1 MNGNPVIPQWNA
13 RQVILA
19 TCTAVAVGIG
29 FWLLFR
35 YRMVVLILFTAIILG
50 TAIRPLVDW
59 FSRRGL
65 GRVYALTTVYVLLLS
80 AGAVVLVSL
89 VPVLTS
95 QTLNLSVTIPE
106 IYLDLRATLQDSS
119 SMFLRNL
126 AYNLPVDFRLLFSSA
141 PAETEALDAVLN
153 LNRFAGIFLNGFLTV
168 VGVFLLTSFWILESD
183 RALRGVLLYAPAQM
197 RQPVREIIQAVEVQM
212 GAFVRGQLIL
222 SLSIGILALIAYLL
236 IGLPNALV
244 LALIAGICETIPIFG
259 PALGAVP
266 ALLVAFS
273 TEPSLVGWVIL
284 ATILMQILENYFLVP
299 RVMGASVGVNPI
311 VTLLTLA
318 TLASILGAPGAL
330 LAIPL
335 AAVVQLLLDRSVF
348 SKEQTGPTNLDGR
361 DYNSALR
368 YEIQDLISDVRRQL
382 RSKRRRSHDETDQIE
397 DSIEALAFD
406 LDVLLARSIEV
417 EENT

>member
-1 MNGNPVIPQWNA
+1 MNGNPLIPQWNA
-13 RQVILA
+13 RLVILA

-65 GRVYALTTVYVLLLS
+65 GRVYALIAAYALLLS
-80 AGAVVLVSL
+80 AGVVVLVSL

-95 QTLNLSVTIPE
+95 QMLNLSITIPE

-126 AYNLPVDFRLLFSSA
+126 AYNLPADFHLLFDST
-141 PAETEALDAVLN
+141 PAGAEALGAVLN
-153 LNRFAGIFLNGFLTV
+153 LNHFAGIFLNGFLTV

-183 RALRGVLLYAPAQM
+183 RALRGVFLYAPTQM
-197 RQPVREIIQAVEVQM
+197 RRPARELIQAVEVQV

-259 PALGAVP
+259 PALGAGP
-266 ALLVAFS
+266 AILVAFS
-273 TEPSLVGWVIL
+273 TEPSLVVWVIL
-284 ATILMQILENYFLVP
+284 ATILMQILENYLLVP
-299 RVMGASVGVNPI
+299 RVMGASVGLNPI

-335 AAVVQLLLDRSVF
+335 AAVFQLLLVRSVF
-348 SKEQTGPTNLDGR
+348 SKEQIGLTNLDGR

-368 YEIQDLISDVRRQL
+368 YEIQELIGDVRRLL
-382 RSKRRRSHDETDQIE
+382 RSKRRRSNDETDQIE
-397 DSIEALAFD
+397 DSIEALAVE

-417 EENT
+417 EEST

>member
-1 MNGNPVIPQWNA
+1 MNENPLIPQWTA

-50 TAIRPLVDW
+50 TAICPLVDW
-59 FSRRGL
+59 FCRRGL
-65 GRVYALTTVYVLLLS
+65 GRVYALTATYMLLLS
-80 AGAVVLVSL
+80 AGVVVLVTL

-126 AYNLPVDFRLLFSSA
+126 AYNLPVDFRLLFGRA
-141 PAETEALDAVLN
+141 PAETEALGAVLN

-183 RALRGVLLYAPAQM
+183 RAVRGVLLYVPMQIRPPA
-197 RQPVREIIQAVEVQM
+197 RELIRAIEVQV
-212 GAFVRGQLIL
+212 GAFVRGQLTL
-222 SLSIGILALIAYLL
+222 SLTIGILALIAYLL

-259 PALGAVP
+259 PTLGAVP

-273 TEPSLVGWVIL
+273 TEPSLVVWVVL
-284 ATILMQILENYFLVP
+284 ATILMQALENYLLVP

-318 TLASILGAPGAL
+318 TLASILGVPGAL

-335 AAVVQLLLDRSVF
+335 AAVFQLLLDRSVF
-348 SKEQTGPTNLDGR
+348 SKEQASPTNLDGR

-368 YEIQDLISDVRRQL
+368 YEIQDLIGDVRRQL
-382 RSKRRRSHDETDQIE
+382 RSKRRRSNAETDQIE
-397 DSIEALAFD
+397 DSIEALAID
-406 LDVLLARSIEV
+406 LDVLLAQSGKG
-417 EENT
+417 EESL

>member
-1 MNGNPVIPQWNA
+1 VFA
-13 RQVILA
+13 
-19 TCTAVAVGIG
+19 
-29 FWLLFR
+29 
-35 YRMVVLILFTAIILG
+35 LIASEAL
-50 TAIRPLVDW
+50 W
-59 FSRRGL
+59 FS
-65 GRVYALTTVYVLLLS
+65 
-80 AGAVVLVSL
+80 AGVVVLVSL

-95 QTLNLSVTIPE
+95 QMLNLSITIPE

-126 AYNLPVDFRLLFSSA
+126 AYNLPADFHLLFDST
-141 PAETEALDAVLN
+141 PAGAEALGAVLN
-153 LNRFAGIFLNGFLTV
+153 LNHFAGIFLNGFLTV

-183 RALRGVLLYAPAQM
+183 RALRGVFLYAPTQM
-197 RQPVREIIQAVEVQM
+197 RRPARELIQAVEVQV

-259 PALGAVP
+259 PALGAGP
-266 ALLVAFS
+266 AILVAFS
-273 TEPSLVGWVIL
+273 TEPSLVVWVIL
-284 ATILMQILENYFLVP
+284 ATILMQILENYLLVP
-299 RVMGASVGVNPI
+299 RVMGASVGLNPI

-335 AAVVQLLLDRSVF
+335 AAVFQLLLVRSVF

-368 YEIQDLISDVRRQL
+368 YEIQELIGDVRRLL
-382 RSKRRRSHDETDQIE
+382 RSKRRRSNDETDQIE
-397 DSIEALAFD
+397 DSIEALAVE

-417 EENT
+417 EEST

>member
-1 MNGNPVIPQWNA
+1 M
-13 RQVILA
+13 ILA
-19 TCTAVAVGIG
+19 TCTAVSVGIG

-35 YRMVVLILFTAIILG
+35 YRLVVLILFTAIILG

-65 GRVYALTTVYVLLLS
+65 GRVYALSSAYVLLLS

-106 IYLDLRATLQDSS
+106 IYLDVRAALQDSS

-126 AYNLPVDFRLLFSSA
+126 GYHLPVDFRLLSGSA
-141 PAETEALDAVLN
+141 PAGTEALDAVLN

-183 RALRGVLLYAPAQM
+183 RALRRVLLVAPTQM
-197 RQPVREIIQAVEVQM
+197 RQPTRELFQAVEVRV
-212 GAFVRGQLIL
+212 GAFVRGQLFL
-222 SLSIGILALIAYLL
+222 SLSIGTLALIAYAL
-236 IGLPNALV
+236 IGLPNALA
-244 LALIAGICETIPIFG
+244 LALFAGICETIPIFG

-273 TEPSLVGWVIL
+273 TDPSLVVWVIL
-284 ATILMQILENYFLVP
+284 ATILMQALENYLLVP
-299 RVMGASVGVNPI
+299 RVMRASLGVNPI

-318 TLASILGAPGAL
+318 ALASIMGAPGGL
-330 LAIPL
+330 LAVPL
-335 AAVVQLLLDRSVF
+335 AAVFQLLLDRSVF
-348 SKEQTGPTNLDGR
+348 SKEQTSPTDLDGNA
-361 DYNSALR
+361 YHSALR
-368 YEIQDLISDVRRQL
+368 YEIQELIGDVRRQL
-382 RSKRRRSHDETDQIE
+382 RSKRRRSNDETDQIE
-397 DSIEALAFD
+397 DSIEALAVD

-417 EENT
+417 EEST